1 MLHRE
6 LCVAV
11 AASPHTVDLEFVPK
25 GLHDLPAAAM
35 RERLQAIVDR
45 ADAEGIYERILLG
58 YALCNN
64 GLAGVAARAAPLVL
78 PRAHDCIALFLGGRA
93 RYRAYFDGHP
103 GVYFHTSGWLERGE
117 ATGELRQLSITHQTG
132 LDLTYPELVAQYG
145 EDNARYLAEQLG
157 GGTNHY
163 GQYTFIEMGVE
174 PDDRFERMS
183 REKAR
188 EKSWAFE
195 KVRGDLGLLRRLV
208 DGPWD
213 DADFLVVPPGRR
225 IRARY
230 DEDIVDLEPAGAGP
244 QDPRKGG

>member
-1 MLHRE
+1 MKLIACEVLQRE

-25 GLHDLPAAAM
+25 GLHDLPAAEM
-35 RERLQAIVDR
+35 RARLQAIVDR
-45 ADAEGIYERILLG
+45 ADAEGIYARILLG

-64 GLAGVAARAAPLVL
+64 GLSGVAARTAPLVL

-93 RYRAYFDGHP
+93 RYRAYFDAHP

-117 ATGELRQLSITHQTG
+117 ATGELRQLSISHRAG
-132 LDLTYPELVAQYG
+132 LDLSFAELVAQYG
-145 EDNARYLAEQLG
+145 EDNAAFLLEQLG
-157 GGTNHY
+157 GGVNHY

-174 PDDRFERMS
+174 PDGRFEAMS
-183 REKAR
+183 RAKALEKR
-188 EKSWAFE
+188 WAFE

-213 DADFLVVPPGRR
+213 GEDFLVVPPGRR

-230 DEDIVDLEPAGAGP
+230 DEDIVDLEPA
-244 QDPRKGG
+244 